1 MTPLSLC
8 PPGPDDNSLLLARLC
23 SSEYNNPYVSTQ
35 KHMYVRFSTET
46 SLSQNVQPGT
56 GFRFRLRS
64 WQGGCWSVNQSVCQ
78 LVSQSVSQ
86 SISQSVSQP
95 VTERPALH
103 RLQVQASQLAG
114 WVWVSQPICL
124 SISQSIS
131 LSVSQSAC
139 HRTSIQAQA
148 SVSGFA
154 AGNVSVGQSV
164 SQWINQSICP

>member
-8 PPGPDDNSLLLARLC
+8 PPGSDDNSLLLARLC

-78 LVSQSVSQ
+78 LVSQSVCQ

-103 RLQVQASQLAG
+103 RLQVPASQLAG
-114 WVWVSQPICL
+114 WVWVSQPISL
-124 SISQSIS
+124 SISQSVS
-131 LSVSQSAC
+131 LSV
-139 HRTSIQAQA
+139 
-148 SVSGFA
+148 
-154 AGNVSVGQSV
+154 NQSV
-164 SQWINQSICP
+164 SQPVTERPSRHRLQFQASQLAMWVWVSQSVN